1 MTEKRALVLL
11 GGAGLVLLGAGLWV
25 PLLMAGVFSILLWPL
40 QQRLTLRWGWR
51 PLRSAALLT
60 SGLTFLFLTP
70 AAVLIFIAARG
81 VTLQIQSWKNS
92 PRVESGD
99 GFYESVIHN
108 EAIHRFLEKLSS
120 WFPVGIEEITQGAED
135 LIRTV
140 GVKVGELAAAFLSE
154 LPGTAMGTLVMI
166 LSVFFLLQDGPKLA
180 RALLA
185 FHPGEAGV
193 KERFSRIVSLLCR
206 SVILASLASGAVQA
220 SVFGLALVGVG
231 SPYSGLLTLLVFLC
245 SFLPLVGSAPM
256 TFGAALHT
264 FFILQDRTSAL
275 ALLLVALVVSV
286 LDNVVRPWVLKGS
299 GNLHPLVAFVAA
311 FGGIQVFG
319 FSGVFL
325 GPILAGIC
333 VELLTMSEGA
343 PEENSKSDSP
353 LQGLQP
359 SADEKE
365 S

>member
-1 MTEKRALVLL
+1 
-11 GGAGLVLLGAGLWV
+11 
-25 PLLMAGVFSILLWPL
+25 
-40 QQRLTLRWGWR
+40 
-51 PLRSAALLT
+51 
-60 SGLTFLFLTP
+60 
-70 AAVLIFIAARG
+70 
-81 VTLQIQSWKNS
+81 
-92 PRVESGD
+92 
-99 GFYESVIHN
+99 
-108 EAIHRFLEKLSS
+108 
-120 WFPVGIEEITQGAED
+120 
-135 LIRTV
+135 
-140 GVKVGELAAAFLSE
+140 
-154 LPGTAMGTLVMI
+154 
-166 LSVFFLLQDGPKLA
+166 
-180 RALLA
+180 
-185 FHPGEAGV
+185 
-193 KERFSRIVSLLCR
+193 
-206 SVILASLASGAVQA
+206 
-220 SVFGLALVGVG
+220 
-231 SPYSGLLTLLVFLC
+231 
-245 SFLPLVGSAPM
+245 M